1 MKTAALALCA
11 FVAFQH
17 VLFLV
22 IEMFLW
28 RKPLVLKMFKM
39 TQEVADSSAP
49 LAMNQ
54 GLYNGFLAA
63 GLVWGIVEQSTPI
76 LTFFLGC
83 VVVAGIFGGLTAKA
97 TIILVQGVPGAVA
110 LALVRIGLPVVLVAA
125 LASLSVAEE
134 PAARTGTY
142 HSSQYGFSIDA
153 PSFPNLGGEE
163 QATIVELPAPATR
176 APSSVS
182 VTVEVRAKYT
192 FERAREV
199 TRVQLD
205 KKGLHVREEKSIEVS
220 GRKAL
225 LFRADGPLKGT
236 ETTVLELVVL
246 DAPRIYRAIASART
260 EDWKRDEAAL
270 RAAIESFKLD
280 EKK

>member
-22 IEMFLW
+22 VEMFLW
-28 RKPLVLKMFKM
+28 RKPIGLKMFKM
-39 TQEVADSSAP
+39 SQELADSSAP

-63 GLVWGIVEQSTPI
+63 GLVWGIIEQSTPL
-76 LTFFLGC
+76 LTFFLAC
-83 VVVAGIFGGLTAKA
+83 VIVAGIFGGLTAKG
-97 TIILVQGVPGAVA
+97 TIVLVQGVPGAIA
-110 LALVRIGLPVVLVAA
+110 LALVRLGLPVLLVCA
-125 LASLSVAEE
+125 LAGLSVAEE
-134 PAARTGTY
+134 PATRAGTF
-142 HSSQYGFSIDA
+142 HSSQYGFTIEA
-153 PSFPNLGGEE
+153 PSFPKLDSEE

-176 APSSVS
+176 APSTVS
-182 VTVEVRAKYT
+182 VVVEVRPKFT
-192 FERAREV
+192 FERLRDA

-205 KKGLHVREEKSIEVS
+205 KKGLHVREEKPLDVS

-225 LFRADGPLKGT
+225 LFRADGPLKGV

-246 DAPRIYRAIASART
+246 DLPRIYRAVASART

-270 RAAIESFKLD
+270 RAAIDGFKLD